1 MAEIGAS
8 LARFWPSSA
17 VQSRRVSSDLGRAQT
32 SALET
37 RGALPQGRDEPNSS
51 HFGFVKKTFG
61 IVRTV
66 RIDVQID
73 LLDAALRLR
82 APGAD
87 PQGAVA

>member
-61 IVRTV
+61 TV